1 MLNGQTN
8 PRLGIPF
15 EAPRVP
21 RSTAENGAWPQNIF
35 TIEADHDAH
44 RHGTMGGED
53 SRRRA
58 EAATFAW
65 STLQKTVREYPVI
78 GVLLAVAA
86 PLLGAAGI
94 FLLPFALPLAIGLFV
109 WSKQRGAQAEATAG
123 SRSDAPKAV
132 PKPRTVVTIEKAA
145 PAVAS
150 TSSRSATSSGGSAP
164 TTAAPLTGSAAL
176 MARMRKSGAVT
187 GEKRAADPASI
198 AAEAAAKA
206 EAAAAKEVKAKA
218 SNGSDP
224 SMSTSFHEDQNSRL
238 FFLYGGEASTQIA
251 RDLAEKAAARGLSPR
266 LVAMDDFK
274 RCDLDKV
281 PAVAVFVVETIENA
295 QPAEAAGTC
304 LRFYNRQRKKGEVGS
319 LAGKLR
325 YAVLGLGDTNL
336 LLDRQTT
343 TAKDCNQAAQT
354 LDSALNFLGA
364 ERVCQR
370 GEANDAVGLEE
381 AVEPWTEQLWAPLS
395 EAVDAVGASA
405 SPPSSSAAPEV
416 KFLFGSQ
423 TGNAAEICK
432 EMAAEAPAKGFP
444 NVHCNAMNEVDV
456 KDVLKPGA
464 VVVYVV
470 SSTGDGDAPD
480 NCDSFFTKL
489 KRVAKKEAGVC
500 GAGVQYTVLGLG
512 DQNYSAFMAV
522 PRSFTA
528 AMEKAGAKAF
538 YPRGEA
544 DETLGL
550 YEYCEKWQDG
560 LWEPLRGASERAPA
574 LAKDPTG
581 GVAPAAPAPAP
592 APVPAAAANAAEADL
607 VGVPALPACRAAVT
621 WLTDAPTLA
630 RYPWGTESSSPP
642 SGADQFTHEEPYLAK
657 VAKSELMTDPKSDRR
672 VLHVEFDTRGARGL
686 DFEPGDSL
694 GVLPQNDPALVNAL
708 AARLGLDPNAVFEL
722 GWAEGQ
728 APSGPTSA
736 PPLRHIRCPASVGAA
751 LTHAVDV
758 TAPPRKSL
766 LRVLAEACTDAGER
780 RDLLTLCSR
789 GGRDEY
795 KVRCGDECPT
805 LLDLLES
812 HPSCAP
818 GWAELLDALQP
829 LQPRMYSI
837 TSAPEAHGGVPA
849 VAFSVVEFSTPLGAT
864 RRGVATNWL
873 DRRAS
878 DQTFRVPLYVK
889 KSTHFAPPTDV
900 SHPVIM
906 IGPGTGVAPFR
917 GFLERRRAMI
927 AAADAASPPPGP
939 AWLFFGCRRRDED
952 YLYRGDLESF
962 AADGTLT
969 ELVTAFSRESSTTK
983 TYVQHR
989 IAERAAEVAAIVAA
1003 PEARVY
1009 VCGDGANMAKDVH
1022 GALVDAL
1029 AVHVDGMDE
1038 KRASEMLMAMTKEG
1052 RYVRDIW
1059 S

>member
-1 MLNGQTN
+1 
-8 PRLGIPF
+8 
-15 EAPRVP
+15 
-21 RSTAENGAWPQNIF
+21 
-35 TIEADHDAH
+35 
-44 RHGTMGGED
+44 MGGED

-145 PAVAS
+145 PAVATPPALAS

-218 SNGSDP
+218 SNGVEP
-224 SMSTSFHEDQNSRL
+224 SMSTSFREDQNSRL

-405 SPPSSSAAPEV
+405 APPSSSAAPEV

-500 GAGVQYTVLGLG
+500 GAGVQYAVLGLG

-560 LWEPLRGASERAPA
+560 LWEPLRTASERAPA

-581 GVAPAAPAPAP
+581 GVAKDPTDVVAPATPAPA
-592 APVPAAAANAAEADL
+592 ANEAEVTATVAATVATTVTSADL

-694 GVLPQNDPALVNAL
+694 GVLPQNDPALVDAL

-728 APSGPTSA
+728 APSGPSSA
-736 PPLRHIRCPASVGAA
+736 PPLRHVRCPASVGAA

-818 GWAELLDALQP
+818 AGPSSW
-829 LQPRMYSI
+829 
-837 TSAPEAHGGVPA
+837 
-849 VAFSVVEFSTPLGAT
+849 T
-864 RRGVATNWL
+864 RSSPSSRGCT
-873 DRRAS
+873 
-878 DQTFRVPLYVK
+878 
-889 KSTHFAPPTDV
+889 
-900 SHPVIM
+900 
-906 IGPGTGVAPFR
+906 
-917 GFLERRRAMI
+917 
-927 AAADAASPPPGP
+927 ASPP
-939 AWLFFGCRRRDED
+939 RRKRTGACP
-952 YLYRGDLESF
+952 RWR
-962 AADGTLT
+962 
-969 ELVTAFSRESSTTK
+969 SRSSDSP
-983 TYVQHR
+983 R
-989 IAERAAEVAAIVAA
+989 RAARPGRASR
-1003 PEARVY
+1003 PT
-1009 VCGDGANMAKDVH
+1009 GW
-1022 GALVDAL
+1022 
-1029 AVHVDGMDE
+1029 MDE
-1038 KRASEMLMAMTKEG
+1038 RRTRPSGFRSTS
-1052 RYVRDIW
+1052 RNPCTSHPRPTCPTR
-1059 S
+1059 

>member
-1 MLNGQTN
+1 
-8 PRLGIPF
+8 
-15 EAPRVP
+15 
-21 RSTAENGAWPQNIF
+21 
-35 TIEADHDAH
+35 
-44 RHGTMGGED
+44 MGGED

-78 GVLLAVAA
+78 GVLLAVAV
-86 PLLGAAGI
+86 PLLGAAGV
-94 FLLPFALPLAIGLFV
+94 FLLPFALPLAIGLFI
-109 WSKQRGAQAEATAG
+109 WSKRGGAKADGEGGADATAG
-123 SRSDAPKAV
+123 SDASKQTLISE
-132 PKPRTVVTIEKAA
+132 PRTTVTIDKAPPTTKQTA
-145 PAVAS
+145 PSAEAS
-150 TSSRSATSSGGSAP
+150 ASSRSATSSGSGSAP
-164 TTAAPLTGSAAL
+164 TSTAPPLTGSAAL

-187 GEKRAADPASI
+187 GEKRSSDPASI

-206 EAAAAKEVKAKA
+206 DAAAAKQANAPNGSNGKKDA
-218 SNGSDP
+218 SDESTSFGSDP
-224 SMSTSFHEDQNSRL
+224 NSRL

-251 RDLAEKAAARGLSPR
+251 RDLAEKAAANGLSPK

-274 RCDLDKV
+274 RCELDTK

-304 LRFYNRQRKKGEVGS
+304 LRFHNRQRKAGNSGL

-354 LDSALNFLGA
+354 LDSALHFLGG
-364 ERVCQR
+364 ERMCRR

-381 AVEPWTEQLWAPLS
+381 AVEPWSEKLWAPLS
-395 EAVDAVGASA
+395 KAVDAIGASTSA
-405 SPPSSSAAPEV
+405 PGSSDAPEV

-432 EMAAEAPAKGFP
+432 EMAAEAPRKGFS

-456 KDVLKPGA
+456 KDVLKPGNLI
-464 VVVYVV
+464 VYVV

-489 KRVAKKEAGVC
+489 KRVAKKEAGTC
-500 GAGVQYTVLGLG
+500 GVGVQYTVLGLG
-512 DQNYSAFMAV
+512 DQNYSAFMTV
-522 PRSFTA
+522 PRSFTM

-550 YEYCEKWQDG
+550 YEYCENWQEN
-560 LWEPLRGASERAPA
+560 LWEPLRAASERAPA

-581 GVAPAAPAPAP
+581 GVVPVEKPATPVEKPATPASAPAAAST
-592 APVPAAAANAAEADL
+592 ESADL
-607 VGVPALPACRAAVT
+607 VGVPALPACRTAVT
-621 WLTDAPTLA
+621 WRTDAVTLA
-630 RYPWGTESSSPP
+630 TYPVGSDSSVPP
-642 SGADQFTHEEPYLAK
+642 SGADHFTHEEPYLAK
-657 VAKSELMTDPKSDRR
+657 VAKCEVMTNLESDRR
-672 VLHVEFDTRGARGL
+672 VLHVEFDTGGAKGL
-686 DFEPGDSL
+686 DFEPGDSV
-694 GVLPQNDPALVNAL
+694 GVLPTNDAATVDALTS
-708 AARLGLDPNAVFEL
+708 RLGLDPAAVFEL
-722 GWAEGQ
+722 VWAEGQ
-728 APSGPTSA
+728 APSADCGA
-736 PPLRHIRCPASVGAA
+736 PLRHVRCPASVKDA

-758 TAPPRKSL
+758 TSQPRKSL

-780 RDLLTLCSR
+780 RDLLTLCSK

-795 KVRCGDECPT
+795 KARCGDECPS
-805 LLDLLES
+805 LLDLLRS
-812 HPSCAP
+812 HPSCKP

-849 VAFSVVEFSTPLGAT
+849 VAFSVVKFATPSGAQ
-864 RRGVATNWL
+864 REGVATNWL
-873 DRRAS
+873 DRGVSAEN
-878 DQTFRVPLYVK
+878 FRVPLYVK
-889 KSTHFAPPTDV
+889 KSTHFKPPTDV

-927 AAADAASPPPGP
+927 KAAGVNTPESKPGP
-939 AWLFFGCRRRDED
+939 AWLFFGCRRADED
-952 YLYRGDLESF
+952 YLYRDDLQSF
-962 AADGTLT
+962 HADGTLT
-969 ELVTAFSRESSTTK
+969 ELVTAFSRESHQK
-983 TYVQHR
+983 VYVQHK
-989 IAERAAEVAAIVAA
+989 IAERAAEVAAVASA
-1003 PEARVY
+1003 KDARVF
-1009 VCGDGANMAKDVH
+1009 VCGDGAHMAKDVH
-1022 GALVDAL
+1022 AALVDAI
-1029 AVHVDGMDE
+1029 ANHVDGMDA
-1038 KRASEMLMAMTKEG
+1038 KQANDMLTAMTKEG

>member
-1 MLNGQTN
+1 
-8 PRLGIPF
+8 
-15 EAPRVP
+15 
-21 RSTAENGAWPQNIF
+21 
-35 TIEADHDAH
+35 
-44 RHGTMGGED
+44 MGGED

-132 PKPRTVVTIEKAA
+132 PKPRTAVTIEKAA
-145 PAVAS
+145 PAVATPPAVAS

-218 SNGSDP
+218 SNGSER
-224 SMSTSFHEDQNSRL
+224 SGASSTSTSFREDQNSRL

-251 RDLAEKAAARGLSPR
+251 GDLAEKAAARGFSPR

-304 LRFYNRQRKKGEVGS
+304 LRFYNRQRKKGESGS

-364 ERVCQR
+364 ERMCQR

-395 EAVDAVGASA
+395 EAVDAIGASA
-405 SPPSSSAAPEV
+405 SPPSFSAAAAAGAPEV

-489 KRVAKKEAGVC
+489 KRVAKKEAGAC
-500 GAGVQYTVLGLG
+500 GAGVQYAVLGLG

-550 YEYCEKWQDG
+550 FEYCEKWQDG
-560 LWEPLRGASERAPA
+560 LWEPLRTASERAPA
-574 LAKDPTG
+574 LAKDPTD
-581 GVAPAAPAPAP
+581 GVAPAAPTPAPATPAPAP
-592 APVPAAAANAAEADL
+592 APATPTPAPAPAPAADVAEADL

-621 WLTDAPTLA
+621 WRTDAPTLA
-630 RYPWGTESSSPP
+630 RYPWGTDSSSPP
-642 SGADQFTHEEPYLAK
+642 SGADHFTHEEPYLAK

-672 VLHVEFDTRGARGL
+672 VLHVEFDRRGARGL

-694 GVLPQNDPALVNAL
+694 GVLPQNDPALVDAL

-728 APSGPTSA
+728 APSGSSSA
-736 PPLRHIRCPASVGAA
+736 PPLRHVRCPASVGAA

-849 VAFSVVEFSTPLGAT
+849 VAFSVVRFSTPRGAT
-864 RRGVATNWL
+864 RSGVATNWL

-878 DQTFRVPLYVK
+878 DPTFRVPLYVK
-889 KSTHFAPPTDV
+889 KSLHFAPPTDV

-927 AAADAASPPPGP
+927 AAADAASPAPGP

-989 IAERAAEVAAIVAA
+989 IAERAAEVAAIIAA

-1009 VCGDGANMAKDVH
+1009 VCGDGASMAKDVH

-1029 AVHVDGMDE
+1029 AAHVDGMDA
-1038 KRASEMLMAMTKEG
+1038 KRATDMLMAMTKEG

>member
-1 MLNGQTN
+1 
-8 PRLGIPF
+8 
-15 EAPRVP
+15 
-21 RSTAENGAWPQNIF
+21 
-35 TIEADHDAH
+35 
-44 RHGTMGGED
+44 MGGED

-65 STLQKTVREYPVI
+65 STLQKTVREYPVV

-145 PAVAS
+145 PAVATPPAVAS

-206 EAAAAKEVKAKA
+206 VAAAAKEVKAKA
-218 SNGSDP
+218 SNGVEP
-224 SMSTSFHEDQNSRL
+224 STSTSFREDQNSRL

-251 RDLAEKAAARGLSPR
+251 RNLAESAAARGLSPR

-274 RCDLDKV
+274 RCELDKV
-281 PAVAVFVVETIENA
+281 PAVAVFIVETIENA

-304 LRFYNRQRKKGEVGS
+304 LRFYNRQRKKGESGS
-319 LAGKLR
+319 LNGKLR

-500 GAGVQYTVLGLG
+500 GAGVQYAVLGLG

-544 DETLGL
+544 DDTLGL

-560 LWEPLRGASERAPA
+560 LWEPLRTASERAPA

-581 GVAPAAPAPAP
+581 GVAKDPTGVVAPATPAPAPAP
-592 APVPAAAANAAEADL
+592 AADEAEVTATVATTVAATVTSADL

-630 RYPWGTESSSPP
+630 RYPWGTDSSSPP
-642 SGADQFTHEEPYLAK
+642 SGADHFTHEEPYLAA
-657 VAKSELMTDPKSDRR
+657 VSKSELMTDPKSDRR

-694 GVLPQNDPALVNAL
+694 GVLPQNDPALVDAL

-728 APSGPTSA
+728 APSGPSSA
-736 PPLRHIRCPASVGAA
+736 PPLRHVRCPASVLSA

-795 KVRCGDECPT
+795 KVRLLDERPT
-805 LLDLLES
+805 LLGSPPCLRTWCAS
-812 HPSCAP
+812 RPSRVASVVRPRLGRAP
-818 GWAELLDALQP
+818 GRAPAPPAEDVQRHLRAG
-829 LQPRMYSI
+829 
-837 TSAPEAHGGVPA
+837 SARGRARGGVLGRQILHAARRDP
-849 VAFSVVEFSTPLGAT
+849 VGRRDQLVGSTSVGPNLPGSALRQEIHALCTPDRRVPPGDHDRPRHGRRALPRVPRAQT
-864 RRGVATNWL
+864 RDDRRGVRVLAGA
-873 DRRAS
+873 RPRVAF
-878 DQTFRVPLYVK
+878 FRL
-889 KSTHFAPPTDV
+889 
-900 SHPVIM
+900 
-906 IGPGTGVAPFR
+906 
-917 GFLERRRAMI
+917 
-927 AAADAASPPPGP
+927 PPPGRGLP
-939 AWLFFGCRRRDED
+939 LPRRPRIVRRRRD
-952 YLYRGDLESF
+952 S
-962 AADGTLT
+962 
-969 ELVTAFSRESSTTK
+969 
-983 TYVQHR
+983 HR
-989 IAERAAEVAAIVAA
+989 TRHRVL
-1003 PEARVY
+1003 ARVL
-1009 VCGDGANMAKDVH
+1009 DAKDVRAAQDSGTRGGGCGRRG
-1022 GALVDAL
+1022 GA
-1029 AVHVDGMDE
+1029 G
-1038 KRASEMLMAMTKEG
+1038 G
-1052 RYVRDIW
+1052 
-1059 S
+1059 